1 MNTVTLKSDGTIQE
15 NGRTIDKDPLG
26 YLSYRIGLEADY
38 TLRGFFQLFE
48 TYGDLGRLSV
58 FLPALMERSQAGPK
72 SGCMCPDFDCLE
84 LSKTVEMIGFP
95 GRPSLEVYMAFQGVR
110 NEVAGEIKFVALE
123 SLLDMPVSLGPL
135 KHIIFGDKMDV
146 FTFETVY
153 TLFEFIDG
161 ILWELSF
168 HGTPAQ
174 CEIRR

>member
-1 MNTVTLKSDGTIQE
+1 MQTVTLQSGGTILE
-15 NGRTIDKDPLG
+15 NGRPIDKDPLG
-26 YLSYRIGLEADY
+26 YLSYKIGLAHDY

-48 TYGDLGRLSV
+48 TYGDLGRLSA
-58 FLPALMERSQAGPK
+58 FLPAMAERCQASPK
-72 SGCMCPDFDCLE
+72 SGCVCPDFDRLE

-95 GRPSLEVYMAFQGVR
+95 GRPSLEVYMTFQGIKA
-110 NEVAGEIKFVALE
+110 EVAGEIRFVPLE
-123 SLLDMPVSLGPL
+123 TLLDMPISLGPL

-146 FTFETVY
+146 FMFDTVY